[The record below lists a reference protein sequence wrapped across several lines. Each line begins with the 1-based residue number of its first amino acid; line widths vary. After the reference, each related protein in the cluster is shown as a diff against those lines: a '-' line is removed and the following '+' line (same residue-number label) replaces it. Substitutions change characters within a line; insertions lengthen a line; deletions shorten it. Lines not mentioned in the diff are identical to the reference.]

1 MTVVAVDGPAA
12 SGKGTISRR
21 LATRLNYAYLDT
33 GLLYR
38 AAASRLVQKS
48 LDPNNAAMCTAAAS
62 TLCSQDLEREDLRTE
77 KIGKTASIVA
87 AHQSVRD
94 SLLKYQREFAAFPP
108 DGKAGAVLDG
118 RDIGTVVFPNA
129 HAKLFITASPQT
141 RAKRR
146 FYELSK
152 FNNRITYDAI
162 LADIRARD
170 ARDMKRIAAP
180 LTKAEDAVLLDT
192 TEMGK
197 ESACEAAFALVMKQ
211 LELASKPPSPL

>member
-38 AAASRLVQKS
+38 AAASRLVQKN
-48 LDPNNAAMCTAAAS
+48 LDPTDAAVCTAAAL
-62 TLCSQDLEREDLRTE
+62 TLCPKDLEREDLRTE

-94 SLLKYQREFAAFPP
+94 TLLKYQREFAVFPP
-108 DGKAGAVLDG
+108 NGKAGAVLDG
-118 RDIGTVVFPNA
+118 RDIGTVVFPDA
-129 HAKLFITASPQT
+129 PVKLFITANPQT

-152 FNNRITYDAI
+152 FNTQVTYEAI

-197 ESACEAAFALVMKQ
+197 ESACETAFALVMKQ
-211 LELASKPPSPL
+211 LALASKPPAAL